1 MSFADIRAHI
11 ETKVS
16 TAFGNLN
23 PPVEVVW
30 DNVQETPPA
39 LPYVICSISF
49 LETTIPVLCQTEGM
63 VEQINGN
70 LQIAAYA
77 PRGRGMK
84 ALEEYGAVS
93 MEVMNNLF
101 DWGEP
106 VKVKGGPINGPNP
119 LLAGDQPYALVN
131 TSCAFIASID

>member
-11 ETKVS
+11 ESKVS

-49 LETTIPVLCQTEGM
+49 TDTTIPVLCQTEGM

-84 ALEEYGAVS
+84 ALEEFGAVS
-93 MEVMNNLF
+93 MQVMNNLF

-119 LLAGDQPYALVN
+119 LLAGDQPYAMVN
-131 TSCAFIASID
+131 TSCAFIASVE

>member
-16 TAFGNLN
+16 NAFGALV

-49 LETTIPVLCQTEGM
+49 TEVTIPVLCQTEGM